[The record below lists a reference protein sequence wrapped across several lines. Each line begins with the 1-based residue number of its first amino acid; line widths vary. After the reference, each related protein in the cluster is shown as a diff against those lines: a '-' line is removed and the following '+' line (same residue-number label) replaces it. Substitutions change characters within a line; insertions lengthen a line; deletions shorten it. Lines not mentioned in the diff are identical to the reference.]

1 MSGAERAGTVENV
14 VGLPPLDGHHPLDAA
29 TRQEFTACGHT
40 CVRGLA
46 SADEVEAYRPFIERA
61 ARENNLE
68 MRPLDQRDTYG
79 KAFLQTA
86 NLWRTN
92 DEVRRFV
99 FSPRFAEV
107 AANLLG
113 VEGVRLYHDQSLLK
127 EAGGGPTPW
136 HQDQFYWPFADTP
149 TITMWM
155 PLVDVPAEV
164 GSMTFASG
172 THRAG
177 ALVDRPIS
185 DESEAE
191 LAAIV
196 DTRSLPTAT
205 HGALHAGDATFHHG
219 WTLHRAGPNP
229 SAVDRSVMTIIYVD
243 AAAVVASPTNPYQE
257 FDRQVWLAGAE
268 PGQPVGGELNP
279 VLWPAS

>member
-1 MSGAERAGTVENV
+1 MST
-14 VGLPPLDGHHPLDAA
+14 LPTLDGHHPLDPA
-29 TRQEFTACGHT
+29 TREEFARCGHT

-46 SADEVEAYRPFIERA
+46 SATEVEVYRPFIEQA

-68 MRPLDQRDTYG
+68 VRPLEMRDTYG

-86 NLWRTN
+86 NLWRVSPV
-92 DEVRRFV
+92 VRRFV

-107 AANLLG
+107 AATLLG

-172 THRAG
+172 THRNG

-196 DTRSLPTAT
+196 ETRSLPTAT
-205 HGALHAGDATFHHG
+205 HGAMAAGDATFHHG

-229 SAVDRSVMTIIYVD
+229 SAADRSVMTIIYVD
-243 AAAVVASPTNPYQE
+243 AAAAVAPPANPFQE
-257 FDRQVWLAGAE
+257 FDRQVWLAGTE

-279 VLWPAS
+279 VLWPTG